1 MNDLLFA
8 YGTLREEK
16 IRFAITG
23 KKSFTLTDR
32 IVGFELSEV
41 REGEIS
47 YPALVPGENTI
58 EGLVFEVTDEDLV
71 HLDAYEGPEYKRLRL
86 VSQTGL
92 LVWVYLKS
100 DTANKGIG

>member
-32 IVGFELSEV
+32 IVGFELSEIQ
-41 REGEIS
+41 EGEIT
-47 YPALVPGENTI
+47 YPALVPGNNTI
-58 EGLVFEVTDEDLV
+58 DGLVFVVTDEDLV
-71 HLDAYEGPEYKRLRL
+71 HLDAYEGPEYKRQQL
-86 VSQTGL
+86 VSQAGHE
-92 LVWVYLKS
+92 VWVYLKN
-100 DTANKGIG
+100 DTPNKGIE